1 MTQIPIRVEPFDTSL
16 KDCGFKSVVTW
27 MSRIGPVTDF
37 IPHSYLGGG
46 FLPIVLI
53 YSTMSMWIK
62 ISTLTIIFFV
72 IGWFKPN
79 LAIPWWMSPK
89 PVTYANWSYKAQNRD
104 EFPSWRAKNIWKQNP
119 SSWKALLKI
128 AMKLNLDW
136 WCFSLERIY
145 INHSIYIYL
154 FD

>member
-1 MTQIPIRVEPFDTSL
+1 MSNEKKEPHSLGCRGDEILPSYTGIIIHQYKDPYSTNQDSKVLVFFVTQIPIRVEPFDTSL

-27 MSRIGPVTDF
+27 MSKIGTVTDF

-53 YSTMSMWIK
+53 YSTMSMWIWTLK

-79 LAIPWWMSPK
+79 LAIP
-89 PVTYANWSYKAQNRD
+89 
-104 EFPSWRAKNIWKQNP
+104 
-119 SSWKALLKI
+119 
-128 AMKLNLDW
+128 
-136 WCFSLERIY
+136 
-145 INHSIYIYL
+145 
-154 FD
+154 